1 VQRWLARQN
10 KGRPAVVAIIGG
22 LLLISAGLYAITYVG
37 QNPAPAPAIAIFIAM
52 GIYVLAIG
60 IAQIREER

>member
-1 VQRWLARQN
+1 M
-10 KGRPAVVAIIGG
+10 AIIGG